1 MPELEGPPTVP
12 QALGIVGPPFGGAP
26 IDLSLLQ
33 SYKDHY
39 VVKAYMLWSGLASLV
54 TARYPTAN
62 KGFMNAFVERWHQE
76 TSSFHLPV
84 REMTITPDD
93 VSSLLHLPMT
103 SKPIDHIPSV
113 FERDSMKIPLMSLL
127 GISTEEEAM
136 VATTT
141 SAKVRLTWLVELYHR
156 YV

>member
-1 MPELEGPPTVP
+1 MLPLPT
-12 QALGIVGPPFGGAP
+12 A
-26 IDLSLLQ
+26 ST
-33 SYKDHY
+33 
-39 VVKAYMLWSGLASLV
+39 VKAYMLWSGLASLV

>member
-1 MPELEGPPTVP
+1 MLPLPIKSTVM
-12 QALGIVGPPFGGAP
+12 
-26 IDLSLLQ
+26 
-33 SYKDHY
+33 
-39 VVKAYMLWSGLASLV
+39 AYMDWLGLAGLV
-54 TARYPTAN
+54 MMQYPTTN
-62 KGFMNAFVERWHQE
+62 NGFMNAFVERWHQE